1 LYDIE
6 KEERGIRMPKV
17 KRMLLRSG
25 SLLIIVL
32 AVLTWIYPFS
42 FPSFYKSFDY
52 TPDRDFTADY
62 KKDLNRFKKVYEK
75 HADDSTTRQTYAV
88 LSFYEQDWV
97 MQNKAVT
104 INAGKLE
111 QILDTTTRARDKLL
125 RLTVREEYTQEA
137 RQDLLDSI
145 LNLSSFEEA
154 IKDIQNSE
162 WESRGDLERYF
173 KNLQGSFHNSFHLFS
188 AFYETA
194 LKLKI
199 QY

>member
-1 LYDIE
+1 MNKAMKLTSVMA
-6 KEERGIRMPKV
+6 G
-17 KRMLLRSG
+17 
-25 SLLIIVL
+25 LLIFCIT
-32 AVLTWIYPFS
+32 AITWFYPLS

-75 HADDSTTRQTYAV
+75 HADDFTKRQTSAV

-111 QILDTTTRARDKLL
+111 QILDTTTIAREKLL
-125 RLTVREEYTQEA
+125 RLTVREEFTQEA
-137 RQDLLDSI
+137 RQYLLDSI
-145 LNLSSFEEA
+145 RNLSSFEEA

-162 WESRGDLERYF
+162 WESRGDLERYL